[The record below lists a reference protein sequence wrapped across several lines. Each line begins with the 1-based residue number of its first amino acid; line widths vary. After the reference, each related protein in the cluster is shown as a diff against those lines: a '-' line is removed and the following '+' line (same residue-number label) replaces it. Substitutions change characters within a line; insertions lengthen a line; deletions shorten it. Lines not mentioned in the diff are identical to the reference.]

1 MEQIKNTW
9 VVNYDSL
16 GGNLCGISINGI
28 KLMPISISIEKN
40 LNCLTIL
47 KLQIYICD
55 SELKF
60 VENVKKEKF

>member
-1 MEQIKNTW
+1 METTKKTW
-9 VVNYDSL
+9 VVNYNPS
-16 GGNLCGISINGI
+16 GGNFCGISINGI
-28 KLMPISISIEKN
+28 ELMPISISFEKS

-55 SELKF
+55 GELKF